1 MLKKDYNGTR
11 QIATSRRM
19 ILGAEL
25 TATAV
30 PGRKSIVK
38 TAMVRIAAL
47 SRLVASAICRALLAI
62 CRLA

>member
-1 MLKKDYNGTR
+1 MTR
-11 QIATSRRM
+11 TLDCDFKGHS
-19 ILGAEL
+19 LGEAEL

-47 SRLVASAICRALLAI
+47 SRIVAWAICRALLAI
-62 CRLA
+62 SRFA